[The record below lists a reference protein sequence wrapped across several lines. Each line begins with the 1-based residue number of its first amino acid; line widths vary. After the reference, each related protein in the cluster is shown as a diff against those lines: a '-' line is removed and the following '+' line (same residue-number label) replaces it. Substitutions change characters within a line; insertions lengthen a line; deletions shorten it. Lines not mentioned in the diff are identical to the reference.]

1 MRSRAGSPSGSD
13 DSQSKT
19 ANSRSAVTNTFQG
32 PKSRCSQTRGRAPN
46 VASLSFVSRSIP
58 ESTTEPN
65 NSSNSVSTGSI
76 TRFHHAVGG
85 RGPADPA
92 SCASQSVTFS
102 AKSREFSCLSNK
114 DIGQPVKAVSP
125 TVKRLARSWQNKIR
139 GTPLTLLG
147 CSVWIDRRVVA
158 SLIRP
163 GTDSGT
169 RGILTANRGQGSGSA
184 NTSETTLPTLRGP
197 PVRTSEERRSGVE
210 PSPHVL
216 HWARIISSR
225 SGFTT
230 GANDRLGDKARR
242 LAVERRWLTLAP
254 GLWARAQIGTVS
266 RSRRLKSQRAR
277 RPTAAIR
284 RRAVGACG
292 RLS

>member
-46 VASLSFVSRSIP
+46 VASLSRVSRSIP

-65 NSSNSVSTGSI
+65 DSSNSVSTGSI
-76 TRFHHAVGG
+76 KRFHHAVGG
-85 RGPADPA
+85 QGAADPA

-102 AKSREFSCLSNK
+102 AKSRQFSGLSSV
-114 DIGQPVKAVSP
+114 DMGQPVKAVSP
-125 TVKRLARSWQNKIR
+125 TVKTLACSWQNKIR
-139 GTPLTLLG
+139 GTAFTPME
-147 CSVWIDRRVVA
+147 CRVWMDRRVVA

-184 NTSETTLPTLRGP
+184 NTSETTLPTERGP

-210 PSPHVL
+210 PSPHVR
-216 HWARIISSR
+216 HWARIISSK
-225 SGFTT
+225 SGPTT
-230 GANDRLGDKARR
+230 EFDDRLGDKALR
-242 LAVERRWLTLAP
+242 LAVERRWLTLTA
-254 GLWARAQIGTVS
+254 GLRATAQIG
-266 RSRRLKSQRAR
+266 
-277 RPTAAIR
+277 
-284 RRAVGACG
+284 
-292 RLS
+292 